1 MRREKHESLNSNR
14 NSNTKRIP
22 LSSHTHTHNAK
33 QLQFQLKTN
42 SIRFRQSQVA
52 ESENARFQN
61 LEKPNQQQI
70 RESGGL
76 IEGIRGRIELKE
88 QGKRIE
94 TK

>member
-1 MRREKHESLNSNR
+1 
-14 NSNTKRIP
+14 
-22 LSSHTHTHNAK
+22 
-33 QLQFQLKTN
+33 
-42 SIRFRQSQVA
+42 VA